1 MQVYIFLYFFLQRK
15 KAIMPQFSLPL
26 KEKALND
33 EIYPYPFFADLQQQM
48 QKVHLQN
55 L

>member
-1 MQVYIFLYFFLQRK
+1 ML
-15 KAIMPQFSLPL
+15 QFSLPL